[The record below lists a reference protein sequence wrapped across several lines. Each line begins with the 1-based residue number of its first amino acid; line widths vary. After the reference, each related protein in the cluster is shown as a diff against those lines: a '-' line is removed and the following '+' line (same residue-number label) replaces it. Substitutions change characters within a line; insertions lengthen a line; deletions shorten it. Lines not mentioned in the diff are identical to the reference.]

1 MRSDLSPWERC
12 GRARGR
18 FEASTHGQS
27 LLVPRLEVALAVI
40 AALRTARRA
49 VAVGLGLVAGARLL
63 AAGALHQHA
72 AALAVSDQTALAG
85 GLERLFAARSI
96 GRFGF
101 PLCGRLALHRPVE
114 IPARERSDLFSEL
127 IAPPP
132 GLYPL

>member
-40 AALRTARRA
+40 PALRTARRA

-63 AAGALHQHA
+63 AAGALHQYA
-72 AALAVSDQTALAG
+72 AALAVGDQPPLSP
-85 GLERLFAARSI
+85 RLSK
-96 GRFGF
+96 
-101 PLCGRLALHRPVE
+101 
-114 IPARERSDLFSEL
+114 LFSPPHTPPFPF
-127 IAPPP
+127 PPP
-132 GLYPL
+132 PPPPLHPP